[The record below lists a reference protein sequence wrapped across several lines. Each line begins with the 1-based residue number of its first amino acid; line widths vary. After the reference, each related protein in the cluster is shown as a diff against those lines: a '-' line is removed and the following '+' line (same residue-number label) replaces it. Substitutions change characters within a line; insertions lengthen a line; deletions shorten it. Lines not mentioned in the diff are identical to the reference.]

1 MDYATGTR
9 LFDLNIEKVLE
20 HWTMAHAVREVIANA
35 LDEQALTSTA
45 EPEIVKDDAGAWHVR
60 DFGRGLRYEH
70 LTQNENKEKLKHPE
84 RIIGKFGV
92 GLKDALATVDRR
104 GVGVLIHSAHGDIT
118 IGKTAKHGFSEVVTL
133 HALIHPTSNPHLV
146 GTDYVLSG
154 LCDEDMA
161 QAKGFFLH
169 YSGDEVLAKNKYGMV
184 LRKKGDHARIY
195 VNGLCVAEEENFLFS
210 YNITSL
216 TATLRKALNRERTN
230 VGRSAYTDRV
240 KAILLDCTD
249 SKVAEALASDLCNFE
264 TGKVRDELQ
273 WLDVALHAC
282 RILNANEK
290 VVFVTSTQLLMGG
303 SMIAHAQADG
313 YRVIVVPQTI
323 AAKLPMLTD
332 MNGAP
337 VRDLDQYGEEW
348 NDSFEFSFVPPEA
361 LTPSERAVFDL
372 TQPILQLAGKK
383 RIQEVKQVLISETM
397 RLDTCA
403 GHEAVGL
410 WDEEERRII
419 VKRDQLQNIQG
430 YAATMLHE
438 VSHAFTGEDDLT
450 GEFEHGLTE
459 LLGVLASQA
468 LLERH

>member
-1 MDYATGTR
+1 
-9 LFDLNIEKVLE
+9 
-20 HWTMAHAVREVIANA
+20 MAHAVREVIANA

-45 EPEIVKDDAGAWHVR
+45 EPDIVKDDSGAWHVR

-92 GLKDALATVDRR
+92 GLKDALATADRR
-104 GVGVLIHSAHGDIT
+104 NIGVLIHSAHGDIT

-133 HALIHPTSNPHLV
+133 HANIHPPSASHMV
-146 GTDYVLSG
+146 GTDFVLSG
-154 LCDEDMA
+154 LSDEDMV

-169 YSGDEVLAKNKYGMV
+169 YSGDEVLAQNKHGAV
-184 LRKKGDHARIY
+184 LRKKGSHARIY
-195 VNGLCVAEEENFLFS
+195 VNGLCVAEEEKFLFS

-216 TATLRKALNRERTN
+216 SANLRKALNRERTN

-249 SKVAEALASDLCNFE
+249 LKVVDALASDLYNFE
-264 TGKVRDELQ
+264 TGKVCDELQ

-290 VVFVTSTQLLMGG
+290 VVFVTSMQLLMGG

-323 AAKLPMLTD
+323 AAKLPTLTD
-332 MNGAP
+332 INGAP
-337 VRDLDQYGEEW
+337 VRDLGQYGEEW
-348 NDSFEFSFVPPEA
+348 NDSFEFNFVQPES
-361 LTPSERAVFDL
+361 LTPKERAVFEL
-372 TQPILQLAGKK
+372 TQPILQLANRK
-383 RIQEVKQVLISETM
+383 RVQEVKQVLISETM

-410 WDEEERRII
+410 WDEEEGRII
-419 VKRDQLQNIQG
+419 VKRDQLQNIQS
-430 YAATMLHE
+430 YAATVLHE
-438 VSHAFTGEDDLT
+438 VAHAFTGEDDLT
-450 GEFEHGLTE
+450 GEFERGLTE
-459 LLGVLASQA
+459 LLGVLASHA
-468 LLERH
+468 LLQKH